1 VAVVTGFS
9 SGRRP
14 VPDWNVLRGSRNRWQ
29 VLYIGCQIFFN
40 AQLPGAVQR
49 KQVPSGIQEY
59 RVEREGPE
67 PVEGTWISS
76 CTAGRIPFFG
86 PE

>member
-1 VAVVTGFS
+1 M
-9 SGRRP
+9 
-14 VPDWNVLRGSRNRWQ
+14 
-29 VLYIGCQIFFN
+29 
-40 AQLPGAVQR
+40 
-49 KQVPSGIQEY
+49 QVPSGIQEY